1 MGRSAAS
8 GVEPDRYTAGMQA
21 VRMLR
26 DLVAEDAAKGRR
38 IIVART
44 GRKVFGEIVAR
55 DPMQVVLMYDPLKR
69 PLTAG
74 VDFEPIDYVIED
86 D

>member
-1 MGRSAAS
+1 
-8 GVEPDRYTAGMQA
+8 MQA
-21 VRMLR
+21 VKMLR
-26 DLVAEDAAKGRR
+26 DLLAEDASTGRR
-38 IIVART
+38 VIVART
-44 GRKVFGEIVAR
+44 GRKVFGEIVST